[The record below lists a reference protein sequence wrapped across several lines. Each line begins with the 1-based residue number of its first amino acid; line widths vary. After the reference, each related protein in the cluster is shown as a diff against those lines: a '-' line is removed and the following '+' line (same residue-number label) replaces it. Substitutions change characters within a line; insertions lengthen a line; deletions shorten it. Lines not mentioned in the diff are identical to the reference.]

1 MMAQAEPGIRGF
13 WQTSNAKRAAPR
25 RRPIRNDL
33 AASRSAR
40 RHDQAFR
47 SYHHP
52 AAVLSA
58 DRVDATEPR
67 HDIALIHLDEAH
79 TSFDERSPAMD
90 IAHHPSVDG
99 ARLARLVHCR
109 WRRQHRAGHIL
120 GCSLAAGKTLEC
132 VDRFGELGRRFGLR
146 ALDTVDAL

>member
-47 SYHHP
+47 RYHQP

-67 HDIALIHLDEAH
+67 HDIALIDLDEAH
-79 TSFDERSPAMD
+79 TSFDERSPAMN
-90 IAHHPSVDG
+90 IAHYPSVDG
-99 ARLARLVHCR
+99 ARLARSVHCPCPR
-109 WRRQHRAGHIL
+109 TLRAGPI
-120 GCSLAAGKTLEC
+120 
-132 VDRFGELGRRFGLR
+132 
-146 ALDTVDAL
+146 